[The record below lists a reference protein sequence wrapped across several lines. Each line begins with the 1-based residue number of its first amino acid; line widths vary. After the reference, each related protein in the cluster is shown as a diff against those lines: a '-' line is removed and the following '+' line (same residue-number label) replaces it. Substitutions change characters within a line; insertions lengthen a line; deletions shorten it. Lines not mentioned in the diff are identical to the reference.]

1 MKSPEYVALTLR
13 EWKTLTFDPFTTA
26 FVKNAL
32 GAPPDV
38 VEVFEKT
45 MYLTEI
51 HTKMHGALSIG
62 PDLAKS
68 NVRVLNV
75 LARYLVPQET
85 NLYALLREAY
95 TIAMGEA
102 FYGPDNP
109 VPGLIDEIWYIY
121 NLFPPSPSSHIL
133 TF

>member
-1 MKSPEYVALTLR
+1 VVKSPKYVALALR
-13 EWKTLTFDPFTTA
+13 ESKTLQFDPFTAA
-26 FVKNAL
+26 FVKNTL
-32 GAPPDV
+32 GAPPSV
-38 VEVFEKT
+38 VETFEKG
-45 MYLTEI
+45 MYLTEV

-62 PDLAKS
+62 PDLDES
-68 NVRVLNV
+68 NARLFNV

-95 TIAMGEA
+95 TIAMGED

-109 VPGLIDEIWYIY
+109 IPGLIDEIWYIY
-121 NLFPPSPSSHIL
+121 NLFFLRHPH